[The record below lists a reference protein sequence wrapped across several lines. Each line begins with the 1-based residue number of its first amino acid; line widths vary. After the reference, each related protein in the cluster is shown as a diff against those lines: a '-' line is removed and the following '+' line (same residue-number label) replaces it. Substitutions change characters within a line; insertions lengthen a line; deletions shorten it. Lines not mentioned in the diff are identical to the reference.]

1 MKPAATVR
9 RQQGRYY
16 TPEWLAQRMVA
27 DALARFRAD
36 EGEASAAVGP
46 LRILDPSCGD
56 GVFLVAALQT
66 LCADIMR
73 PEQWKERCDLAA
85 RTLHGVDTDPLA
97 IAQACDNLVHVISPP
112 EFQREYVHQ
121 RMLTRLRLGDALLGQ
136 GFAPDEIDGGDQPQA
151 LAVNANQSVV
161 PPLDWLHAFPEAAA
175 DGGFDLIVG
184 NPPYRRERD
193 SREMFERV
201 ARSPLGRRWR
211 QPRMDLWHYFAH
223 RAIDL
228 LKPGGRLAFV
238 VSGYWSGAR
247 SAGLLVKRLREETVF
262 EELHLLGNAA
272 IFPGVSGRHMTFQV
286 RKGAYA
292 TPCLIHEDGTTRSAS
307 ASELFARGRLVTTPA
322 SELSKT
328 REAHGTLGDRFDVR
342 QGIAEN
348 PPRIARTHLTNA
360 NEASSPWKL
369 REGVFVLSLDEIAA
383 IPWNE
388 AERRLFRPYI
398 TPAEVGRFRAPE
410 VSGTTLLYLHRH
422 TTPTLDGLP
431 HIAAHLSRFR
441 PLLERRREVENGRI
455 AWWHLHWPREER
467 LFLEPRILA
476 VQMVREPRFCVAIA
490 PTFVGFSVNVIRPA
504 MRFEQDSACN
514 VIDRGQQL
522 AGLHA
527 LCGLLNSSFARDW
540 FQRHAKQRG
549 VNLDISGTL
558 LKEFPLPTWD
568 DVDREDVA
576 QLARCRANCN
586 HREEETLDGAIDC
599 AVERWLGQASDLS

>member
-36 EGEASAAVGP
+36 EGEASAAGGP

-85 RTLHGVDTDPLA
+85 RTLHGVDTDPHA
-97 IAQACDNLVHVISPP
+97 IAQACDNLVGFISPP
-112 EFQREYVHQ
+112 DSEREQVHQ
-121 RMLTRLRLGDALLGQ
+121 RLSTRLQHGDALLGQ
-136 GFAPDEIDGGDQPQA
+136 GFAQDDFDVGDQPRA
-151 LAVNANQSVV
+151 LAVDANQSVA

-193 SREMFERV
+193 SREAFDRI
-201 ARSPLGRRWR
+201 AHSPLGRRWR

-238 VSGYWSGAR
+238 VSGYWSAAR
-247 SAGLLVKRLREETVF
+247 SAGRLVKRLHDETTF
-262 EELHLLGNAA
+262 EELHLLGNTA
-272 IFPGVSGRHMTFQV
+272 IFPGVSGRHMTFLV
-286 RKGAYA
+286 RKGMYA
-292 TPCLIHEDGTTRSAS
+292 TPCLIHEDGTTRSA
-307 ASELFARGRLVTTPA
+307 APSELFARGRLITTPA
-322 SELSKT
+322 NGHSAACET
-328 REAHGTLGDRFDVR
+328 HATLGDRFDVR

-348 PPRIARTHLTNA
+348 PPRIARTHLTTA
-360 NEASSPWKL
+360 HDASSPWKL
-369 REGVFVLSLDEIAA
+369 GEGVFVLSRDEVAA
-383 IPWNE
+383 IPWND
-388 AERRLFRPYI
+388 AERRLFRPYF
-398 TPAEVGRFRAPE
+398 TPAEVGRFRAPQL
-410 VSGTTLLYLHRH
+410 SCGTLLYLHRH
-422 TTPTLDGLP
+422 TAPTLDGLP

-441 PLLERRREVENGRI
+441 PLLERRREVQNGRI

-467 LFLEPRILA
+467 LFLEPRLLA

-504 MRFEQDSACN
+504 MRLAQDSVRKAT
-514 VIDRGQQL
+514 DPERQL
-522 AGLHA
+522 DGLHA

-540 FQRHAKQRG
+540 FQRHAKPRG

-558 LKEFPLPTWD
+558 LREFPLPRWD
-568 DVDREDVA
+568 DVVQEEVA
-576 QLARCRANCN
+576 QLARCRADCN
-586 HREEETLDGAIDC
+586 RCEEETLDGAIDC
-599 AVERWLGQASDLS
+599 AVERWLGQASELS